1 MERPPRPVEF
11 AMNFCPASRCLR
23 YMVAK
28 WFTAATM
35 GDSKPAFL
43 QGFRPVVVAAL
54 YQCAL
59 LPTMYTPSSAV
70 SVSAIW
76 LSVPEARLWP

>member
-35 GDSKPAFL
+35 GDSKPTFL
-43 QGFRPVVVAAL
+43 QGFRPVVVVA
-54 YQCAL
+54 
-59 LPTMYTPSSAV
+59 
-70 SVSAIW
+70 
-76 LSVPEARLWP
+76 